1 MKQIPFPF
9 ALNIGT
15 DIVHIPRIQRLVAR
29 SVAASTSLDP
39 AAATNQKTSL
49 SRFVRRI
56 LCEQEQAYFKSK
68 FRLSSIASDVQLPPQ
83 PITAQTSTEIARWLA
98 GRFAAKEA
106 ARKAAPGGASSV
118 SWKEVMIRAEAGGD
132 GRPEVVYFR
141 EGGSVGQ
148 LGKLSI
154 SHDGEYVVATVI
166 AATPELQGE
175 RTSNLKMSRLLRSF
189 NEQLRLAECHVQF
202 NQGGFNRVL
211 QATFKDGYT
220 VLARIPYHSMVPKRF
235 AVASEAATLG
245 LLHSRGLPVPRVL
258 GYSASNSNSVG
269 VEYLLLEKI
278 DGSPLGDRWFTIG
291 NKTRAEIMKQIV
303 AVETRFMSITFPAS
317 GSLYYRKD
325 LTSSEPNVLLPE
337 QTTADDIAVG
347 PIAQYE
353 WWYKERASLNVDRGP
368 WETFLKCFEA
378 PAKRE
383 ISFCKEFGKPRL
395 HVERYLREL
404 HKLQKMTPT
413 AHVQVLSQYLQLAP
427 HLEIPAEHPFARP
440 VLRHPDFSPNNILV
454 NSDNEIV
461 GVIDWQHAAVLPLG
475 LCANIPSYF
484 QNWGDPVSERLATPM
499 VKRPENFDTLSEA
512 EQESIKE
519 TMRKQIAH
527 FYYAALTM
535 KQLPD
540 HFDALRNYNSMLRA
554 KLFTLAGAPWEG
566 DTLSLKHAIIEAYQ
580 KWPIPLEKSSYPNVV
595 NCPVQF
601 TREEIL
607 KCVTDFAQEQEK
619 LQEFTEMKACANV
632 DSVGWV
638 PDDEHL
644 EKSRDIAR
652 IIKAGLLEHSTTE
665 LEREAIRNHFP
676 FDDHDEDL

>member
-1 MKQIPFPF
+1 MV
-9 ALNIGT
+9 
-15 DIVHIPRIQRLVAR
+15 DYYR
-29 SVAASTSLDP
+29 
-39 AAATNQKTSL
+39 
-49 SRFVRRI
+49 
-56 LCEQEQAYFKSK
+56 
-68 FRLSSIASDVQLPPQ
+68 
-83 PITAQTSTEIARWLA
+83 
-98 GRFAAKEA
+98 
-106 ARKAAPGGASSV
+106 
-118 SWKEVMIRAEAGGD
+118 
-132 GRPEVVYFR
+132 
-141 EGGSVGQ
+141 
-148 LGKLSI
+148 
-154 SHDGEYVVATVI
+154 
-166 AATPELQGE
+166 
-175 RTSNLKMSRLLRSF
+175 F
-189 NEQLRLAECHVQF
+189 NEQLRLAERHVQF
-202 NQGGFNRVL
+202 NHDALATVICQSTGRPESDLISITKLAEGGFNRVL

-269 VEYLLLEKI
+269 AEYLLLEKI
-278 DGSPLGDRWFTIG
+278 NGSPLGDRWFTIG

-353 WWYKERASLNVDRGP
+353 WWYKERESLDVDRGP
-368 WETFLKCFEA
+368 WETFSKCFEA

-383 ISFCKEFGKPRL
+383 IRFCKDFGKPRL

-404 HKLQKMTPT
+404 HKLKEMTPT

-427 HLEIPAEHPFARP
+427 YLEIPAEHPFARP

-454 NSDNEIV
+454 NSENEIV

-566 DTLSLKHAIIEAYQ
+566 DTLSLKHAMIEAYE
-580 KWPIPLEKSSYPNVV
+580 KWPMPLEKSSYPNVV

-607 KCVTDFAQEQEK
+607 KQMRDRLCAGTR
-619 LQEFTEMKACANV
+619 KATRVYGNEGLRECRL
-632 DSVGWV
+632 SGVG
-638 PDDEHL
+638 
-644 EKSRDIAR
+644 SR
-652 IIKAGLLEHSTTE
+652 
-665 LEREAIRNHFP
+665 
-676 FDDHDEDL
+676 

>member
-1 MKQIPFPF
+1 
-9 ALNIGT
+9 
-15 DIVHIPRIQRLVAR
+15 
-29 SVAASTSLDP
+29 
-39 AAATNQKTSL
+39 
-49 SRFVRRI
+49 
-56 LCEQEQAYFKSK
+56 
-68 FRLSSIASDVQLPPQ
+68 
-83 PITAQTSTEIARWLA
+83 
-98 GRFAAKEA
+98 
-106 ARKAAPGGASSV
+106 
-118 SWKEVMIRAEAGGD
+118 
-132 GRPEVVYFR
+132 
-141 EGGSVGQ
+141 
-148 LGKLSI
+148 
-154 SHDGEYVVATVI
+154 
-166 AATPELQGE
+166 
-175 RTSNLKMSRLLRSF
+175 
-189 NEQLRLAECHVQF
+189 
-202 NQGGFNRVL
+202 
-211 QATFKDGYT
+211 
-220 VLARIPYHSMVPKRF
+220 
-235 AVASEAATLG
+235 
-245 LLHSRGLPVPRVL
+245 
-258 GYSASNSNSVG
+258 
-269 VEYLLLEKI
+269 
-278 DGSPLGDRWFTIG
+278 
-291 NKTRAEIMKQIV
+291 MKQIV